1 MALTTAATAEIV
13 KTYQRAS
20 NDTGSSEVQIALLS
34 NRISYLTEHLKSNK
48 NDKHTGYGLN
58 RLVSKRRKLMRYLK
72 KTDVKA
78 YRELIQ
84 KLDIRG

>member
-1 MALTTAATAEIV
+1 MALTTAATAQIV
-13 KTYQRAS
+13 KTYQITPK
-20 NDTGSSEVQIALLS
+20 DTGSSEVQIALLS
-34 NRISYLTEHLKSNK
+34 ARISYLTEHLKNNK

-72 KTDVKA
+72 KADPKA

-84 KLDIRG
+84 KLELRG